1 MLLEDITGN
10 EKIVVRLGEAAISGN
25 LFHAYIFEGDSSID
39 KVGMVKAFIKAIF
52 CTNNKG
58 EGCSSCISCRK
69 IDDGNYEDI
78 HFAEAAGAS
87 IKDEIVSDILRNLK
101 NKPVG
106 GNRNIAI
113 IKDADTMTVKAQNR
127 LLKTLEEPPEG
138 TVIFLLSENSE
149 RLLQTV
155 RSRCLLMRLEP
166 TVCAAEED
174 IEILA
179 REIAAMLRDRKTFKE
194 VRDVLSDILTDKEN
208 GRRKTL
214 IFLDVLERFYRDA
227 MVGIDRDSGEY
238 DRRYVCEAIGHV
250 ETARKDIQINI
261 AYSYALK
268 NMIIEIGG

>member
-1 MLLEDITGN
+1 MLLKD
-10 EKIVVRLGEAAISGN
+10 ISGN
-25 LFHAYIFEGDSSID
+25 NHIVAKLREAAASENIFHAYIFEGDSSID

-52 CTNNKG
+52 CINSKG
-58 EGCSSCISCRK
+58 EGCGNCLSCRK

-87 IKDEIVSDILRNLK
+87 IKDEIISDILRNLK

-106 GNRNIAI
+106 GSRNIAV

-138 TVIFLLSENSE
+138 TVIVLLSENSE

-155 RSRCLLMRLEP
+155 RSRCVLMRLEP
-166 TVCAAEED
+166 IVCAVEENTEMLVRETAE
-174 IEILA
+174 
-179 REIAAMLRDRKTFKE
+179 MLRDRKTFKE

-214 IFLDVLERFYRDA
+214 IFLDVLERFYRDL
-227 MVGIDRDSGEY
+227 MVGIDRDSCTY

-250 ETARKDIQINI
+250 EAARKDIQLNI
-261 AYSYALK
+261 GYSYALK

>member
-1 MLLEDITGN
+1 MLFKDITGN
-10 EKIVVRLGEAAISGN
+10 NSIVARLRETAISGH

-39 KVGMVKAFIKAIF
+39 KVGRVKAFSKAIF
-52 CTNNKG
+52 CINNKG
-58 EGCSSCISCRK
+58 EGCGSCLTCRK

-78 HFAEAAGAS
+78 HFAEATGAS
-87 IKDEIVSDILRNLK
+87 IKDEIISDILKNLK

-106 GNRNIAI
+106 GSRNIAI

-155 RSRCLLMRLEP
+155 RSRCVLIRLEP
-166 TVCAAEED
+166 TVCAVEED
-174 IEILA
+174 IEVLVRKTA
-179 REIAAMLRDRKTFKE
+179 EMLRDRKTFKE

-214 IFLDVLERFYRDA
+214 VFLDVLERLYRDV
-227 MVGIDRDSGEY
+227 MVGIDRDSGAYE
-238 DRRYVCEAIGHV
+238 RRYVCEAIGHV
-250 ETARKDIQINI
+250 ETARKDIQLNI
-261 AYSYALK
+261 GYSYALK